1 MARRHQDKLLSVLP
15 AAVLGLGVLALVEL
29 AARRGWVAP
38 NVLPA
43 PSAVF
48 QALRDDSDVLLTNT
62 LQTLAETAL
71 GFTLALLLG
80 VGVAL
85 ALRRSTRLRQTV
97 MPWLVISQTIP
108 LIALAPLLLVWL
120 GFGLWPKIIVVTLFC
135 FFPITV
141 STLGGLMQPQP
152 LLEDL
157 LRSYDASARQRDWL
171 LRFPAALPAFFSGL
185 RLSASYA
192 VTAAIVGEYVG
203 GYAGLGIFI
212 QTSAN
217 ARAINLVFAAIA
229 LTALLS
235 VLLVGLVNL
244 TERVALQG
252 RPPVSEELP

>member
-1 MARRHQDKLLSVLP
+1 MIAELVARW
-15 AAVLGLGVLALVEL
+15 
-29 AARRGWVAP
+29 GWAAP

-43 PSAVF
+43 PSAV
-48 QALRDDSDVLLTNT
+48 LRAILDNPGILLAHT
-62 LQTLAETAL
+62 LQTLSETAL
-71 GFTLALLLG
+71 GFGLALLLG
-80 VGVAL
+80 VGAAL
-85 ALRRSTRLRQTV
+85 ALRRSRRLRLTL
-97 MPWLVISQTIP
+97 MPWLVVSQTIP

-152 LLEDL
+152 VLEDL
-157 LRSYDASARQRDWL
+157 LRSYDASAQQRDWL

-217 ARAINLVFAAIA
+217 AHATDLVFAAIA

-244 TERVALQG
+244 TERAALRG
-252 RPPVSEELP
+252 RPPVSEEHP

>member
-1 MARRHQDKLLSVLP
+1 MP
-15 AAVLGLGVLALVEL
+15 AAVLGLGVLTLVEL

-38 NVLPA
+38 YVLPA

-48 QALRDDSDVLLTNT
+48 LALRDDSGVLLTNT

-71 GFTLALLLG
+71 GFVLALLLG
-80 VGVAL
+80 VGTAL
-85 ALRRSTRLRQTV
+85 ALRRSKRLRQTL

-157 LRSYDASARQRDWL
+157 MRSYDASAQQRDWL
-171 LRFPAALPAFFSGL
+171 LRFPAALPAFFSGV

-244 TERVALQG
+244 TERAALRG

>member
-29 AARRGWVAP
+29 ASRRGWVAP

-48 QALRDDSDVLLTNT
+48 QALRDDLDVLLTNT

-71 GFTLALLLG
+71 GFALALLLG
-80 VGVAL
+80 VGVAVV
-85 ALRRSTRLRQTV
+85 LRRSTRLRQTV

-135 FFPITV
+135 FFPIAV

-212 QTSAN
+212 
-217 ARAINLVFAAIA
+217 
-229 LTALLS
+229 
-235 VLLVGLVNL
+235 
-244 TERVALQG
+244 
-252 RPPVSEELP
+252 

>member
-1 MARRHQDKLLSVLP
+1 MP
-15 AAVLGLGVLALVEL
+15 AAVLGLGALALIEL
-29 AARRGWVAP
+29 AARQGWVAP

-48 QALRDDSDVLLTNT
+48 LALREDSDVLLTNT

-71 GFTLALLLG
+71 GFVLALLLG

-85 ALRRSTRLRQTV
+85 ALRRSKRVRQTL

-171 LRFPAALPAFFSGL
+171 LRFPAALPAFFSGV

-229 LTALLS
+229 LTAMLS

-244 TERVALQG
+244 TERAALRG
-252 RPPVSEELP
+252 RPPVSEEHP